1 VQFPDGYSQRKVSSF
16 SYRELSVPERKWR
29 NLDMTT
35 AKPESTKRPAV
46 SIHKILVAVDLS
58 EHSKSTI
65 AYAAQI
71 AKCFDASIMLVH
83 VFTPEALY
91 EFPNEYSYELVQRQR
106 RDYEIR
112 LAELSDFVHD
122 MNVTCETTI
131 LMGDPAE
138 RIGALARQMGVELII
153 TASHHPKF
161 LARLFNLDK
170 APQIMHRAPCPVLV
184 YHERNA

>member
-1 VQFPDGYSQRKVSSF
+1 
-16 SYRELSVPERKWR
+16 
-29 NLDMTT
+29 MTIV
-35 AKPESTKRPAV
+35 KPESVKNPAV

-58 EHSKSTI
+58 EHSKLTI

-71 AKCFDASIMLVH
+71 AKCFDASVMLVH

-91 EFPNEYSYELVQRQR
+91 EFPNEYSYELVEKQR

-112 LAELSDFVHD
+112 LAELTDVIQEMD
-122 MNVTCETTI
+122 VACESAFLI
-131 LMGDPAE
+131 GEPAE
-138 RIGALARQMGVELII
+138 RVGALARDTGVDLII

-184 YHERNA
+184 FHERNA